1 MSAPQSLR
9 SCPRGALSALGR
21 PGGGRGLAGVALLT
35 LAFALAGCGF
45 ELRRAPEMRFQTVY
59 LRGFGAKSPL
69 ALELRQSIDAS
80 PGTKVVDSPAQAQVV
95 FEALN
100 DARERSV
107 VAYTATGLVREI
119 QLRARL
125 NFSLRTAGGKE
136 LIAPTEILQVREL
149 SYNEGVALAKQYE
162 EAFQFKAMQS
172 DIVAQVVRRLAAIP
186 AL

>member
-1 MSAPQSLR
+1 MRPVAPRRRRL
-9 SCPRGALSALGR
+9 ALGM
-21 PGGGRGLAGVALLT
+21 AT
-35 LAFALAGCGF
+35 AFALAGCGF
-45 ELRRAPEMRFQTVY
+45 ELRRAPEMQFQTVY
-59 LRGFGAKSPL
+59 LKGFGAKSPL

-80 PGTKVVDSPAQAQVV
+80 AGTKVVDSPVQAQVV
-95 FEALN
+95 FEAFN
-100 DARERSV
+100 DARDRSV

-172 DIVAQVVRRLAAIP
+172 DIVAQVIRRLAAVP

>member
-1 MSAPQSLR
+1 MRPVAPRRRRL
-9 SCPRGALSALGR
+9 ALGMAM
-21 PGGGRGLAGVALLT
+21 GMMAT
-35 LAFALAGCGF
+35 AFALAGCGF
-45 ELRRAPEMRFQTVY
+45 ELRRVPEMQFQTVY
-59 LRGFGAKSPL
+59 LKGFGAKSPL

-80 PGTKVVDSPAQAQVV
+80 AGTKVVDSPAQAQVV
-95 FEALN
+95 FEAFN
-100 DARERSV
+100 DARDRSV

-125 NFSLRTAGGKE
+125 NFSLRTAAGKE

-149 SYNEGVALAKQYE
+149 SYNEGIALAKQYE

-172 DIVAQVVRRLAAIP
+172 DIVAQVIRRLAAVP